1 MQDINDINMEMV
13 NDLNFTKDMNQ
24 GRIMYRDYCSSCYMT
39 FNMFD
44 FLEKHHFNLR
54 TRKELISYYY
64 TMRDKIAH
72 FIKRYKEGNACNCY
86 VFEIVI
92 SEDNDITGEREVQY
106 NIYSEQLFLHY
117 DYLQLDPV
125 RLSQMEGP
133 VDEDVVH
140 RVTHWLTNMQN
151 IDSELMLDT
160 GYVENDDDL
169 NDWIEENA
177 NQSDQHTPQEELQ
190 DRLIPID
197 EFLFETPSFVVG
209 DDILPLTPDQ
219 PTQQL
224 QPDTPLHVRA
234 ITNHTSIG
242 EETVTDARR
251 RLDFDHIEIQE
262 EQLDDIE
269 LWIRNLNIVVGA
281 QNLEHPILTRLL
293 QNGHQQLPQIAPV
306 ISMYSS
312 EFRLNHRLSQKN
324 FLIKTYEEDQEGI
337 YPPTIRVY
345 RDIPALIQEL
355 QIWLEYFE
363 KNHEAVV
370 NTTILSLQNKLVPDC
385 IYKVLKFV

>member
-1 MQDINDINMEMV
+1 
-13 NDLNFTKDMNQ
+13 
-24 GRIMYRDYCSSCYMT
+24 
-39 FNMFD
+39 
-44 FLEKHHFNLR
+44 
-54 TRKELISYYY
+54 
-64 TMRDKIAH
+64 MRDKLKH
-72 FIKRYKEGNACNCY
+72 FIKRYKDGNACSCDAS
-86 VFEIVI
+86 EIII
-92 SEDNDITGEREVQY
+92 SEDNDITGEAEVQY
-106 NIYSEQLFLHY
+106 NIYSDKLFLHY

-133 VDEDVVH
+133 VDEEVVH
-140 RVTHWLTNMQN
+140 RVTHWLTDMQN
-151 IDSELMLDT
+151 MHDIDMAMMIDPRTLMLER
-160 GYVENDDDL
+160 GYVEDDDDL
-169 NDWIEENA
+169 NDWFEENA
-177 NQSDQHTPQEELQ
+177 NQSDQHMPPEELE

-197 EFLFETPSFVVG
+197 EVVFETPSFVVG

-224 QPDTPLHVRA
+224 QPDTPLHVRD
-234 ITNHTSIG
+234 ITNDTSIG
-242 EETVTDARR
+242 EETVTDTRR
-251 RLDFDHIEIQE
+251 RLDFDNIEIQE

-269 LWIRNLNIVVGA
+269 QWIRNLNIVIGA

-306 ISMYSS
+306 TSMYSS

-345 RDIPALIQEL
+345 RDVPALIQEL

-370 NTTILSLQNKLVPDC
+370 NTTILSLQNKVVPDC
-385 IYKVLKFV
+385 IYNVLKFI